1 MGGGAN
7 LSSTRRP
14 ATDVGEHSEEREAGA
29 RGPVFAATP
38 AAAAPAAAAGGAAE
52 VYVASAPPPPSSGN
66 ACGWALLAAGL
77 KHDVDAP
84 VQR

>member
-1 MGGGAN
+1 MRLGRQPGPG
-7 LSSTRRP
+7 LGPR
-14 ATDVGEHSEEREAGA
+14 GEASGPDRAGA
-29 RGPVFAATP
+29 GGEGATRP
-38 AAAAPAAAAGGAAE
+38 DTTGAEPSAE
-52 VYVASAPPPPSSGN
+52 VYVAPAPPPPSSGN